1 MTLSRSNCDLYDL
14 FMNQMS
20 FTIVNNTIC
29 PDWYLNLGPLD
40 LQSNTLPLCQ
50 GGCWHLVLITL
61 VGLFNDSFA
70 ISRTAYLLVT
80 ALILVYNRGS
90 HYTSQVNLLK
100 TIPVHKSMHDDL
112 VETNFTAEQKLRDD
126 LFELH
131 PIKTNAA
138 IHPATI
144 VGNNARETAVSRLSI
159 SEKRTTVLNNSIES
173 LRLVYIKTRETG
185 SSTMTNILYRLALRH
200 NLTVMTFLQRTGH
213 PIAGRQFPMH
223 QLNILR
229 GQPKPSF
236 NLIME
241 HLYYDE
247 ELFDEL
253 MPGKKIFISTL
264 RNPFDQLMS
273 DVHYQQRRM
282 KKPKYKYEKLESNS
296 PTFSERQS
304 SLKQEDILQ
313 NVLMSPEKLKRYGQ
327 RYLKIPKEFTVNQ
340 PNDSQVVSEVNNH
353 TAIRGYLQELSSKFQ
368 LVLIT
373 EYYDSSLVL
382 LKKKLSWELRDIIY
396 SPLKRGKY
404 GKSPNLLTRHQQLKP
419 EEYALYD
426 HFNQTFWNF
435 LSKQSPDFWREVEHY
450 KKIKDKSLRFCEKYY
465 SILEKDATEVK
476 TIIEENATL
485 QIQKSPWNEPFEV
498 DPLHC
503 ILMKTHKNTVTGHS
517 EFLFSR
523 GPGIRIE

>member
-200 NLTVMTFLQRTGH
+200 NLTVMTFF
-213 PIAGRQFPMH
+213 A
-223 QLNILR
+223 
-229 GQPKPSF
+229 
-236 NLIME
+236 
-241 HLYYDE
+241 
-247 ELFDEL
+247 
-253 MPGKKIFISTL
+253 
-264 RNPFDQLMS
+264 
-273 DVHYQQRRM
+273 
-282 KKPKYKYEKLESNS
+282 
-296 PTFSERQS
+296 
-304 SLKQEDILQ
+304 
-313 NVLMSPEKLKRYGQ
+313 
-327 RYLKIPKEFTVNQ
+327 
-340 PNDSQVVSEVNNH
+340 
-353 TAIRGYLQELSSKFQ
+353 
-368 LVLIT
+368 
-373 EYYDSSLVL
+373 
-382 LKKKLSWELRDIIY
+382 
-396 SPLKRGKY
+396 
-404 GKSPNLLTRHQQLKP
+404 
-419 EEYALYD
+419 
-426 HFNQTFWNF
+426 
-435 LSKQSPDFWREVEHY
+435 
-450 KKIKDKSLRFCEKYY
+450 
-465 SILEKDATEVK
+465 
-476 TIIEENATL
+476 
-485 QIQKSPWNEPFEV
+485 
-498 DPLHC
+498 
-503 ILMKTHKNTVTGHS
+503 
-517 EFLFSR
+517 
-523 GPGIRIE
+523 